1 MRRGAAAGCV
11 LVAVLL
17 IAILLGAPTRASGLR
32 GLAHPNAPP
41 PHRRALQQLKIT
53 FSYCNYSVRY
63 ASLFGGRQMPFTTSL
78 RVSVSGMLMEGRTQ
92 TRVDCNDE
100 GQPVIMVPLQLAE
113 VVNLDLVA
121 WRKMDDGAI
130 EMCCDRMDYGHHVA
144 LFLAALLD
152 PRYRHKP
159 HNLTLDEADSLA
171 EVLQGVQLQLSL
183 RHGRQKHSCAED
195 AIFELLDTL
204 FDTML
209 QLGPRWHA
217 SVPKLRDACCKQF
230 FGSFIPNCLSNQQP
244 ADGMELSVVH
254 ACKELLQAA
263 KKGDIKR
270 LLLGLNMLSGGCLA
284 AVAQELLPSPTHSV
298 PGKGHSNQGGH
309 PTIRV
314 DLPQPHVQVL
324 PQPQLQPSVAQAQP
338 LAQPQPQPLAQPQ
351 PQPLAQLQPQPLA
364 QLQPQPLA
372 QPQPQPS
379 GSSLQSAPGQISMS
393 TLEQPGGQPRAP
405 RARPSFAHRD
415 CRLTWAQYA
424 SLFGGRQ
431 MPFTTSLRV
440 SVSGMLM
447 EGRTQ
452 TRVDCNDEGQ
462 PVIMVPLQLAEVVN
476 LDLVAWRKIDDGAIE
491 MCCDV

>member
-1 MRRGAAAGCV
+1 MDMVHEC
-11 LVAVLL
+11 LPPTLL
-17 IAILLGAPTRASGLR
+17 PDQADQPL
-32 GLAHPNAPP
+32 
-41 PHRRALQQLKIT
+41 
-53 FSYCNYSVRY
+53 
-63 ASLFGGRQMPFTTSL
+63 
-78 RVSVSGMLMEGRTQ
+78 
-92 TRVDCNDE
+92 
-100 GQPVIMVPLQLAE
+100 QPVGRAKWLLQ
-113 VVNLDLVA
+113 
-121 WRKMDDGAI
+121 
-130 EMCCDRMDYGHHVA
+130 
-144 LFLAALLD
+144 
-152 PRYRHKP
+152 
-159 HNLTLDEADSLA
+159 ADSLA

-217 SVPKLRDACCKQF
+217 SIPKLRDACCKQF

-298 PGKGHSNQGGH
+298 PGMGHSSQGGH

-314 DLPQPHVQVL
+314 DLPQPHVQLL

-351 PQPLAQLQPQPLA
+351 PQPLAQPQPQPLA
-364 QLQPQPLA
+364 QPQPQPQPLA

-393 TLEQPGGQPRAP
+393 ILEQPGGQPRAP

-440 SVSGMLM
+440 SVSGMLLK
-447 EGRTQ
+447 ERTQ

-491 MCCDV
+491 MCCDERCSMLVI